1 VNPPSRSAAPV
12 ILVLEDEPFILRS
25 LGFVLRQAGFAVLE
39 AGDSAEAA
47 RVVTRE
53 KPEIVVVDVAL
64 LRRQGDAALA
74 DLRRRGSLTGCH
86 VILLTEKDEPDERE
100 LGARIGAEE
109 FVAKPFAPSLVAR
122 RARELLGLGTS
133 R

>member
-1 VNPPSRSAAPV
+1 VTHAPR

-25 LGFVLRQAGFAVLE
+25 LAHGLRAEGFAVLE

-47 RVVTRE
+47 RVVSRE

-74 DLRRRGSLTGCH
+74 ELKRRGSLTGCH
-86 VILLTEKDEPDERE
+86 VILLTEKDEPGERE
-100 LGARIGAEE
+100 LGDHIGAEE

-122 RARELLGLGTS
+122 RARELLGLGTA